1 MNIYRVIFRSNKDA
15 QELADRIIRD
25 FPSFYD
31 ASQYNGYEVAFHK
44 RAQLLAADLANLFGF
59 RGTETLT
66 ACADYILPLV
76 LRYKGILEYAPELAQ
91 KVDNGVEIL
100 KDSREEIEI
109 RASTLRAVELIKQR
123 MKTNGKK
130 RNITSMQLNDYLWLA
145 GDEVPKEQQYHL
157 TRTTAY

>member
-1 MNIYRVIFRSNKDA
+1 MLLWSLLSHHL
-15 QELADRIIRD
+15 QIIGD

-31 ASQYNGYEVAFHK
+31 ASQYYRYEVTFHK
-44 RAQLLAADLANLFGF
+44 RAQLLATDIATLFRF
-59 RGTETLT
+59 RGVQTLT

-76 LRYKGILEYAPELAQ
+76 LRYKGILEYATELAQ
-91 KVDNGVEIL
+91 KVDNCVEIL

-123 MKTNGKK
+123 MKKS
-130 RNITSMQLNDYLWLA
+130 RNIIDVTSMQLNDYLWLV